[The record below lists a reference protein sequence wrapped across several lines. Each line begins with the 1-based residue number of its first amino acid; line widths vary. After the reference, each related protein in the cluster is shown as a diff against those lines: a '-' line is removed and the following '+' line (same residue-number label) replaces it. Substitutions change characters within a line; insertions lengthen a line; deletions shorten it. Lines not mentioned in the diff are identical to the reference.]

1 LKGDENESEVDMVEK
16 NTMTAKGQ
24 VLKAIEALPTDASIE
39 DAMDELLYLLK
50 IDRGLADIEAG
61 RTVSHEEA
69 LDRMRQWRK

>member
-1 LKGDENESEVDMVEK
+1 MVEK

>member
-1 LKGDENESEVDMVEK
+1 MVEK
-16 NTMTAKGQ
+16 KTMTAKGQ
-24 VLKAIEALPTDASIE
+24 VLKAIEALPTDVSIE

-50 IDRGLADIEAG
+50 IERGLADVEAG

>member
-1 LKGDENESEVDMVEK
+1 MVEK

-50 IDRGLADIEAG
+50 IDRGLADIDAG